1 MKYFSKP
8 LPPAPPRVKPPRDQL
23 LVNDGLTMTTQKKH
37 AFPEMLV
44 RLLIT
49 LCGSIGTIGVLQGFF
64 KFPIQLKPLFLFTV
78 VLSIIMRSVR
88 LISPKV
94 GFGSILTAFA
104 SIPLLLMKFRE
115 PAVVGAGEIYHIMRR
130 RILWR
135 MSFPPNDT
143 HAAGWTDGQ
152 CVQLVFYLIII
163 ALVALMEYSDVLLT
177 HPQSSRSGFWIRFLV
192 TFPFLECG
200 LYFGIETYSICVFL
214 LAIFWLGTIAV
225 SRRRTAPSIVAKQG
239 SSAPLQQAFS
249 AETEQRFSTHEPGA
263 AAMLLAVLALAGVSL
278 HASHNY
284 ARTTDLDQ
292 KRDDIR
298 DFYQNLTID
307 DVTGLLSRIPGSMG
321 INVVSDEVD
330 LLDKSDLHF
339 DGRPVLHLNIGAAA
353 VPDDYYMRG
362 IVRAEYTGRGWAIPT
377 GAYRAQFRLF
387 RRLTAENRMPQTI
400 FHSDHVDELRSSA
413 GKFPVV
419 RCDVKSL
426 TGDRVNFLPYQSI
439 FDIGTRYRYDIE
451 TELDS
456 TEEYSFYIMNNA
468 RVDWNRFTA
477 YEAPSQNPL
486 VSEYEDF
493 VEEQY
498 LRIPETEQMEQLRSL
513 VMPEMPAENL
523 PLVNRLDAIRDYIW
537 ARAEYTMQPGVQPAD
552 RDFVEY
558 FLTDGRKGYCAHY
571 ASAAVL
577 LCRMCGIPA
586 RYCQGYVLT
595 ENDFLRN
602 KNEGDYDISIPDHQ
616 AHAWAEIYVKGY
628 GWIPYEFTETVMD
641 TWHRSEDTDAAE
653 TTIVPVTTTA
663 EATTGTETLTT
674 AVSEEISQ
682 QTTAAAPDSVPG
694 RTGLT
699 PEQRAKL
706 IRCLLIILAAAAVIA
721 LYYALH
727 RYITGKRQREMQSSD
742 PNAAAHA
749 AYTFIIRLLHMQGIE
764 QKKLTHDQFAD
775 EAESHCKLLPGG
787 RIRNAIAIQQAAVF
801 SRNGISKADAKVICK
816 TADQLASAMYRNAK
830 PLQKIWLRWIR
841 HIVR

>member
-1 MKYFSKP
+1 M
-8 LPPAPPRVKPPRDQL
+8 
-23 LVNDGLTMTTQKKH
+23 
-37 AFPEMLV
+37 
-44 RLLIT
+44 
-49 LCGSIGTIGVLQGFF
+49 
-64 KFPIQLKPLFLFTV
+64 
-78 VLSIIMRSVR
+78 
-88 LISPKV
+88 
-94 GFGSILTAFA
+94 
-104 SIPLLLMKFRE
+104 
-115 PAVVGAGEIYHIMRR
+115 
-130 RILWR
+130 
-135 MSFPPNDT
+135 
-143 HAAGWTDGQ
+143 
-152 CVQLVFYLIII
+152 
-163 ALVALMEYSDVLLT
+163 
-177 HPQSSRSGFWIRFLV
+177 
-192 TFPFLECG
+192 
-200 LYFGIETYSICVFL
+200 FL

-400 FHSDHVDELRSSA
+400 FHSDHVDELRSST

-498 LRIPETEQMEQLRSL
+498 LRIPETEQMEQLRSR
-513 VMPEMPAENL
+513 VRITRCSPVCSL
-523 PLVNRLDAIRDYIW
+523 PTAI
-537 ARAEYTMQPGVQPAD
+537 
-552 RDFVEY
+552 
-558 FLTDGRKGYCAHY
+558 L
-571 ASAAVL
+571 
-577 LCRMCGIPA
+577 
-586 RYCQGYVLT
+586 
-595 ENDFLRN
+595 
-602 KNEGDYDISIPDHQ
+602 
-616 AHAWAEIYVKGY
+616 
-628 GWIPYEFTETVMD
+628 
-641 TWHRSEDTDAAE
+641 
-653 TTIVPVTTTA
+653 
-663 EATTGTETLTT
+663 
-674 AVSEEISQ
+674 
-682 QTTAAAPDSVPG
+682 
-694 RTGLT
+694 
-699 PEQRAKL
+699 
-706 IRCLLIILAAAAVIA
+706 
-721 LYYALH
+721 
-727 RYITGKRQREMQSSD
+727 SS
-742 PNAAAHA
+742 
-749 AYTFIIRLLHMQGIE
+749 T
-764 QKKLTHDQFAD
+764 
-775 EAESHCKLLPGG
+775 S
-787 RIRNAIAIQQAAVF
+787 
-801 SRNGISKADAKVICK
+801 
-816 TADQLASAMYRNAK
+816 
-830 PLQKIWLRWIR
+830 
-841 HIVR
+841 